1 LASAFLAQRFFL
13 QVPLCHLTLRGGF
26 DSARIV
32 TNHTPMSYLL
42 KRAKNGKF
50 HFNLK
55 AANHQVILTSEM
67 YDSEAA
73 AKNGI
78 ASVQKNGAD
87 AGNYEV
93 KTAKDG
99 QTYFV
104 LKAGNGQVIGSS
116 EMYKTEASAKNGIAS
131 VQKNSS
137 STEIKSDLA

>member
-1 LASAFLAQRFFL
+1 
-13 QVPLCHLTLRGGF
+13 
-26 DSARIV
+26 
-32 TNHTPMSYLL
+32 MSYLL

-50 HFNLK
+50 HFTLK
-55 AANHQVILTSEM
+55 AANHQVILSSEM

-78 ASVQKNGAD
+78 ASVQKNG
-87 AGNYEV
+87 GNEANFEV

-116 EMYKTEASAKNGIAS
+116 EMYKTAASAKNGIVS

-137 STEIKSDLA
+137 STVIKEELA